1 MTPTINPVINAD
13 RLLSELHHLA
23 ALTDCPPTTD
33 TSLPAP
39 TQAVT
44 RIVFTPRDLEARAWL
59 LDLAHKAGFT
69 TRVDP
74 IGNTYIRWQ
83 GTDPDL
89 GVVGTGSHTDAIPHA
104 GMYDGT
110 VGVLGGLEAMR
121 ALKESG
127 FAPKRTLELLMLTS
141 EEPTR
146 FGIGCLG
153 SRLLG
158 GVLDP
163 TTTDALPDRLPE
175 SDPTAATGLTLH
187 DVRTAAGFTG
197 PLTEVT
203 LPIGYYHAW
212 VELHIEQGPLLERAM
227 QQVSNN
233 GSTQVPQGFSLGS
246 HIASEKEGV
255 STPERTILG
264 IVTNIAA
271 PASYRFTLEGFG
283 GHAGALLMPDRRDAL
298 TAASELILS
307 IERHTLAAN
316 AAAKAEGLS
325 GVDSVATVGSVQ
337 VHPGNV
343 NSVPSRV
350 TLMLDIRDTDP
361 ERREHT
367 MSAVRAD
374 IAELESRRGVRITE
388 ERINADTPAISGEHI
403 VKTLASICD
412 SEHVPYLKMVSR
424 AYHDSTF
431 MARLAPIAMLFIPC
445 RNGVSHRPDE
455 YSTPASIALGTR
467 ILALTLAQL
476 ANE

>member
-1 MTPTINPVINAD
+1 MNDFTINPVINAD
-13 RLLSELHHLA
+13 RLLRELHHLA
-23 ALTDCPPTTD
+23 TLTDCPPTTD
-33 TSLPAP
+33 ASLPAP

-59 LDLAHKAGFT
+59 LSLAQAAGFT

-83 GTDPDL
+83 GSDPDL

-127 FAPKRTLELLMLTS
+127 FIPKRTLELLMLTS

-163 TTTDALPDRLPE
+163 DTTDALPDRLPE
-175 SDPTAATGLTLH
+175 TDPTATTDLTLH
-187 DVRTAAGFTG
+187 DARTAAGFNG
-197 PLTEVT
+197 PLSEVT

-212 VELHIEQGPLLERAM
+212 VELHIEQGPLLERA
-227 QQVSNN
+227 
-233 GSTQVPQGFSLGS
+233 GVP
-246 HIASEKEGV
+246 
-255 STPERTILG
+255 LG

-271 PASYRFTLEGFG
+271 PASYRFTVEGFG

-298 TAASELILS
+298 CAASELILS

-316 AAAKAEGLS
+316 AEAKLTGES
-325 GVDSVATVGSVQ
+325 GVDSVATVGSMQ
-337 VHPGNV
+337 IHPGNV

-374 IAELESRRGVRITE
+374 IAELQSRRGVRITE

-403 VKTLASICD
+403 VNTLSAICD
-412 SEHVPYLKMVSR
+412 AEHVPYLKMVSR

-431 MARLAPIAMLFIPC
+431 MARIAPIAMLFIPC

-455 YSTPASIALGTR
+455 YSTPESIALGTR